1 MKLSL
6 ILGCFWVVAATITA
20 LLPMRRQMVPGLTLL
35 VLAPVLLVY
44 IGYETSWWVTGL
56 ALAAFLSMFRNP
68 LRALV
73 QWMMGKPVEIPKEIQ
88 EQLDKGRKK

>member
-6 ILGCFWVVAATITA
+6 LLACFWVVAATITA

-35 VLAPVLLVY
+35 VLAPVLLIY

-73 QWMMGKPVEIPKEIQ
+73 RWVMGKPLEIPKEIQ
-88 EQLDKGRKK
+88 EQLDKGKKK

>member
-6 ILGCFWVVAATITA
+6 VLGCIWVVGATITA
-20 LLPMRRQMVPGLTLL
+20 LLPMRRQMVPGLVLL
-35 VLAPVLLVY
+35 VLAPVLLIY
-44 IGYETSWWVTGL
+44 IGYETSWWITGL

-73 QWMMGKPVEIPKEIQ
+73 QWMMGKQVEIPKEIQ
-88 EQLDKGRKK
+88 EQLDKGMKK

>member
-1 MKLSL
+1 MKFSL
-6 ILGCFWVVAATITA
+6 IAGAFWVIAATITA
-20 LLPMRRQMVPGLTLL
+20 LLPMRRQMAPGLVLL
-35 VLAPVLLVY
+35 VLAPVLLIY

-73 QWMMGKPVEIPKEIQ
+73 KWMMGKPIEIPKEIQ
-88 EQLDKGRKK
+88 EQLNKGQKK

>member
-6 ILGCFWVVAATITA
+6 ILGCIWVVGATITA
-20 LLPMRRQMVPGLTLL
+20 LLPMRRRMAPGLVLL
-35 VLAPVLLVY
+35 VFAPVLLIY

-73 QWMMGKPVEIPKEIQ
+73 RWVMGKPLEIPKEIQ
-88 EQLDKGRKK
+88 EQLDKGKKK